1 MQETRFIPT
10 KASLP
15 APQHR
20 LVELMQRINYGR
32 IEGLVVRAGQPVLD
46 PPPRIIREI
55 KFGGEN
61 GPRAETA
68 KADFALKAQVRDL
81 LAQLEAL
88 GDGVIPC
95 IEIQRGLPFRMT
107 LEEVCA

>member
-1 MQETRFIPT
+1 MV
-10 KASLP
+10 
-15 APQHR
+15 APGWKDGATPPQR
-20 LVELMQRINYGR
+20 KLIELMQWVNFGR

-46 PPPRIIREI
+46 PRPRVIREI

-61 GPRAETA
+61 GPRAESA

-81 LAQLEAL
+81 LVQLEAL
-88 GDGVIPC
+88 GDGVVAC

>member
-1 MQETRFIPT
+1 MADL
-10 KASLP
+10 KSSLTP
-15 APQHR
+15 SQQK
-20 LVELMQRINYGR
+20 LLTEMQRINYGR

-46 PPPRIIREI
+46 PRPRIIREI

-61 GPRAETA
+61 GPRAESA

-88 GDGVIPC
+88 GDGVVPC

>member
-1 MQETRFIPT
+1 MTIPDR
-10 KASLP
+10 KDNLP
-15 APQHR
+15 PPRQK
-20 LVELMQRINYGR
+20 LIELMQQINYGR

-46 PPPRIIREI
+46 PRPRIIREI
-55 KFGGEN
+55 KFGSDN
-61 GPRAETA
+61 GPRPEAA
-68 KADFALKAQVRDL
+68 KADFALKSQVRDL

-107 LEEVCA
+107 LEDVCA